1 MATMQT
7 DGFNTASAIPMDNLS
22 AGNNS
27 DMTNPGWID
36 VTKYSEFQVLMLFCP
51 SNWRYLFLNSWLQL
65 IIPTYIIGPLSI
77 VQILNDGS
85 FFSFV

>member
-7 DGFNTASAIPMDNLS
+7 DGFNIASAIPMDNLS

-36 VTKYSEFQVLMLFCP
+36 VTKYSEFQVLMLFAPRTGDTYFSIHGCN
-51 SNWRYLFLNSWLQL
+51 SSFLR
-65 IIPTYIIGPLSI
+65 T
-77 VQILNDGS
+77 
-85 FFSFV
+85 

>member
-7 DGFNTASAIPMDNLS
+7 DGFNIASANPMDNLS
-22 AGNNS
+22 AENNS

-36 VTKYSEFQVLMLFCP
+36 VTKYSEFQVLMLFAP
-51 SNWRYLFLNSWLQL
+51 RTGDTYFSIHGSDSSFLVHNR
-65 IIPTYIIGPLSI
+65 PLSI